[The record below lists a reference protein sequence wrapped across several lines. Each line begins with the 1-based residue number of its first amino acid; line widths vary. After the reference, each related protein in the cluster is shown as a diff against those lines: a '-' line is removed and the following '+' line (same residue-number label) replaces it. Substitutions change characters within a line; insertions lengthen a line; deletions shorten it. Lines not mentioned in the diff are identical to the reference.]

1 MVAGMVAGM
10 RTLLVFEV
18 EIDEGKRPSTRIR
31 RLDQLVRTAG
41 GFIARMSH
49 VTALRSV
56 AVCDPARAEELS
68 PELRY
73 DGSQVAPADDE
84 LPVGLVG

>member
-1 MVAGMVAGM
+1 M

-31 RLDQLVRTAG
+31 RLDQVVRTAG
-41 GFIARMSH
+41 GFIARLSH

-56 AVCDPARAEELS
+56 SVCDPAQAEELS
-68 PELRY
+68 AELRF
-73 DGSQVAPADDE
+73 DGRSIALPDDE
-84 LPVGLVG
+84 IPMGLVG